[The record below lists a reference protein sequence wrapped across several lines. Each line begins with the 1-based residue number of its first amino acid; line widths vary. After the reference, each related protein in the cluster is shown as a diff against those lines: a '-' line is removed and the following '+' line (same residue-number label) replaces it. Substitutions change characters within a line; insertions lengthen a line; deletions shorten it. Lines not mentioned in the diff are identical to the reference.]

1 MNQIQGKD
9 ELSKAINRD
18 APELSLPGRRAGDAI
33 SSGVNACN
41 YSQLGPH
48 RQVQFGDQRGTQ

>member
-1 MNQIQGKD
+1 MNQTQGKNG
-9 ELSKAINRD
+9 LAKAINRD

-33 SSGVNACN
+33 SSGVNARN

-48 RQVQFGDQRGTQ
+48 RQDQFRDQRGLK